1 MKIEDV
7 YSEGSSNAKVLVQQL
22 RKIYLGD
29 SASYLSIPVIESI
42 LRDKNIC

>member
-1 MKIEDV
+1 MKSEVV
-7 YSEGSSNAKVLVQQL
+7 YSEECSNAKVLVQQL
-22 RKIYLGD
+22 RKIDLGD